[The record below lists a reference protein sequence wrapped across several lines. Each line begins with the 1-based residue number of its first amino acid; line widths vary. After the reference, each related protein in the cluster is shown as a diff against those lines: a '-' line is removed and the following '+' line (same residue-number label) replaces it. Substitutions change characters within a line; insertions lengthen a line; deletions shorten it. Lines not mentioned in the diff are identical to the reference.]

1 MPVPEL
7 GTDKMSR
14 PKRQEELPVELT
26 FPGTDRSGMGQEAMV
41 SSMIKEPMPRISVVI
56 AVMTAD
62 KTSLGGVR
70 KYRRLLIYNNRGFAA
85 DTADQ
90 PLLGWIVADTPKP
103 VSGGRYMALLIY
115 KEVLNMVVL
124 DHELGRRMVED
135 AADRLDNTLD
145 KGYGSVTGRT
155 R

>member
-1 MPVPEL
+1 M
-7 GTDKMSR
+7 
-14 PKRQEELPVELT
+14 
-26 FPGTDRSGMGQEAMV
+26 
-41 SSMIKEPMPRISVVI
+41 
-56 AVMTAD
+56 
-62 KTSLGGVR
+62 R
-70 KYRRLLIYNNRGFAA
+70 KYRRLLIYSIRGFAA

-90 PLLGWIVADTPKP
+90 SLLGWIVAETPKA
-103 VSGGRYMALLIY
+103 VRGGRYMALLIC
-115 KEVLNMVVL
+115 KEGLNMVVL